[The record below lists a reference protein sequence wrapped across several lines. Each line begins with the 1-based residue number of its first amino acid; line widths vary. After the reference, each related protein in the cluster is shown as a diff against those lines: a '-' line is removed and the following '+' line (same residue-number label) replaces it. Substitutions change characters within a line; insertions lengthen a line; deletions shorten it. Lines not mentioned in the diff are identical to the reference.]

1 MSDVIAVPSARTP
14 HRPRVLVVDA
24 DKRVRAGLACLLD
37 LSGVVEVVGEA
48 SHPGEAIGA
57 VERTAP
63 DVVVLDPR
71 LPEID
76 GGAALVSIIRH
87 RCPQARVLLLSWS
100 STPIDGALGVAAD
113 GYLPKSLAPQELV
126 DRVAEL
132 AQAPADGGTGG

>member
-1 MSDVIAVPSARTP
+1 MADVMAAPHAPTT

-37 LSGVVEVVGEA
+37 LSGAVEVVGEA
-48 SHPGEAIGA
+48 GHPGEAVGA
-57 VERTAP
+57 VERTTP

-76 GGAALVSIIRH
+76 GGAALVSVIRH
-87 RCPQARVLLLSWS
+87 RSPTTRILLLSW
-100 STPIDGALGVAAD
+100 TGVPIDGALGVAAD

-132 AQAPADGGTGG
+132 AQAPAERGTGG